1 MCCVELRKQPA
12 CNAGLGGLSRF
23 RQARDVAAIGR
34 KAAMG
39 GSRDAALREAI
50 AADMQKRES
59 HEQTID

>member
-1 MCCVELRKQPA
+1 
-12 CNAGLGGLSRF
+12 
-23 RQARDVAAIGR
+23 
-34 KAAMG
+34 MG

>member
-12 CNAGLGGLSRF
+12 CDAGLGGLSRF

-39 GSRDAALREAI
+39 SRDAALRETI

-59 HEQTID
+59 HEQTTD